1 MKIYIIILC
10 LIIILLKYRISK
22 KDNINKNKMIK
33 LFNIIFLP
41 SMLLVLTFTFYDD
54 CLKLI
59 ENKTQTVFSNVYT
72 EPADF

>member
-22 KDNINKNKMIK
+22 KNMNKNKMIR
-33 LFNIIFLP
+33 LFNITYLP
-41 SMLLVLTFTFYDD
+41 SILLVLTFTFYED

-59 ENKTQTVFSNVYT
+59 ENKTQTVFSNIYT

>member
-1 MKIYIIILC
+1 
-10 LIIILLKYRISK
+10 
-22 KDNINKNKMIK
+22 MIK

>member
-22 KDNINKNKMIK
+22 KKNINKNKMIK
-33 LFNIIFLP
+33 LFNITSVPLT
-41 SMLLVLTFTFYDD
+41 LLILTMTFYED
-54 CLKLI
+54 CLKLM
-59 ENKTQTVFSNVYT
+59 ENKTKNVFNHVYT

>member
-22 KDNINKNKMIK
+22 KKNINKNKMIK
-33 LFNIIFLP
+33 LFNITSLP
-41 SMLLVLTFTFYDD
+41 LTLLILTMTFYED
-54 CLKLI
+54 CLRLM
-59 ENKTQTVFSNVYT
+59 ENKTQNVFSNVYT